1 MSSPFQR
8 KFSSK
13 NPLKRVDE
21 DGNNELSAAE
31 GYQFAKDKLQAV
43 QDTPLMKHKAIRR
56 KINKLR
62 EEFNS
67 NPDNEYRS
75 GDFEEMHK
83 DLFAQETAAK
93 KAHTTKRTEEEDTQ
107 VREDE
112 DAARA
117 SAIEMQSP
125 LHGYAAGTDIAG
137 DQYVPTGH
145 LWANMFDKIAA
156 GASAIGEATL
166 SKKKKEEMAK
176 WLEGPGKNYG
186 VDSSLYLANYT
197 EVYGP
202 PPPTTD

>member
-31 GYQFAKDKLQAV
+31 GYQFAKDRVQAV
-43 QDTPLMKHKAIRR
+43 QDTPLMKHKSIRR
-56 KINKLR
+56 KINKAR
-62 EEFNS
+62 KEFDG
-67 NPDNEYRS
+67 PS
-75 GDFEEMHK
+75 GDFEELHA
-83 DLFAQETAAK
+83 DLYAQETAAK
-93 KAHTTKRTEEEDTQ
+93 KAHTTNRTEEEDAQ

-112 DAARA
+112 DAAQG

-125 LHGYAAGTDIAG
+125 LHGYAEGTDVAG

-145 LWANMFDKIAA
+145 LWTNMFDKIAA

-166 SKKKKEEMAK
+166 NKKKKEEMAK
-176 WLEGPGKNYG
+176 WLKDPKNSAYG
-186 VDSSLYLANYT
+186 VDSSQYLAKYT
-197 EVYGP
+197 EVYGTP
-202 PPPTTD
+202 PPKTD